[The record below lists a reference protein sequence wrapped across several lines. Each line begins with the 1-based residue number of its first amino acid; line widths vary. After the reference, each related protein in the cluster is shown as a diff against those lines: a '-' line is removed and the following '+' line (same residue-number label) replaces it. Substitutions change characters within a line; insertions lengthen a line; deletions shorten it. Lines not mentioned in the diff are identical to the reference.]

1 VHRHNLVPRDAFPWT
16 TPTGTAY
23 DSGDYPALL
32 DSVMEAGGYAQLREE
47 QARRRRAGDPV
58 ALGAGIGMFVEVA
71 DGVGGGEYGAVEIT
85 AGGGAIVRSG
95 ASPHGQ
101 GHRTAWAQLA
111 CDRLGIPMDR
121 IEVRSGDTDEIP
133 TGIGT
138 FASRSAQAGGAAVHR
153 AAVEVVG
160 QARRLAA
167 ELLEADPADVVLDRA
182 SGRLHL
188 TGGPERGHTWEELAA
203 AAAARGTALAFEV
216 RPGGDGAPGPS
227 WPSGAVLAAVE
238 VDTETGEVRIDKLV
252 SCDDAGHLLNP
263 LLVRGQLHG
272 ALALGV
278 AHALFEELT
287 YDEDGNP
294 KTANFGDY
302 AVITADV
309 LPRYQLH
316 EIASPASG
324 NQLGVKG
331 VGEAG
336 TVGTPAAI
344 LNAVV
349 DALAHLGVRHL
360 ELPATPERVLR
371 AIVEATGEEPSR

>member
-1 VHRHNLVPRDAFPWT
+1 MDPAEVRRRNLIPHDGFPWT
-16 TPTGTAY
+16 TPTGTVY
-23 DSGDYPALL
+23 DSGDYQALL
-32 DSVMEAGGYAQLREE
+32 
-47 QARRRRAGDPV
+47 
-58 ALGAGIGMFVEVA
+58 

-101 GHRTAWAQLA
+101 GHRTTWAQLA
-111 CDRLGIPMDR
+111 SDRLGIPMDG
-121 IEVRSGDTDEIP
+121 IEVRSGDTDEVP
-133 TGIGT
+133 AGIGT
-138 FASRSAQAGGAAVHR
+138 FASRSAQAGGTAVHR
-153 AAVEVVG
+153 AAVQVVG

-167 ELLEADPADVVLDRA
+167 ELLEADPED
-182 SGRLHL
+182 
-188 TGGPERGHTWEELAA
+188 
-203 AAAARGTALAFEV
+203 EV
-216 RPGGDGAPGPS
+216 RPGVDGAPGPS

-238 VDTETGEVRIDKLV
+238 VDTETGEVRIERLV

-278 AHALFEELT
+278 AHALFEEFS

-309 LPRYQLH
+309 LPRYRLR
-316 EIASPASG
+316 EIESPASG
-324 NQLGVKG
+324 NELGVKG

-344 LNAVV
+344 LNAVI

-360 ELPATPERVLR
+360 QLPATPERVLR
-371 AIVEATGEEPSR
+371 AILDASGEEPSR